1 MFTKLNL
8 GEKILD
14 KNIIKVI
21 KRVPITVII
30 AILAQII
37 SLIFWAAKIDQQ
49 VKQHDKFMTDIP
61 KMEERITEV
70 LEKLNQLEEQF
81 YAR

>member
-1 MFTKLNL
+1 MFAKLNL

-14 KNIIKVI
+14 KNIVKVI
-21 KRVPITVII
+21 KRVPITVVI
-30 AILAQII
+30 AIFAQII

-49 VKQHDKFMTDIP
+49 VKQHDKFMADIP
-61 KMEERITEV
+61 KMEERIIEI
-70 LEKLNQLEEQF
+70 LEKLNQLEEQY